1 MEQMISNATIF
12 SVTPNSAGTKWVTSG
27 RNAKA
32 FSEEYHSKEVA
43 IAAARV
49 RARGNRPS
57 EVRVYA
63 RDGTVEFVRTYGL
76 DDSAL

>member
-1 MEQMISNATIF
+1 
-12 SVTPNSAGTKWVTSG
+12 
-27 RNAKA
+27 
-32 FSEEYHSKEVA
+32 VA

-76 DDSAL
+76 DDGAL